1 MKLLDTIK
9 VRKAIS
15 LHNKGDLKAARAEYD
30 ALYDAQ
36 VLDAGYLLPYTIL
49 LLREGGQ
56 EEAEKVKEI
65 LRKVEKLPGLNQ
77 RQKTEIHINYACAQY
92 KLGHLPEAIQLLEA
106 SHKHMPCGSTYQ
118 TLGYLYV
125 EAGDAEK
132 GLPFNE
138 AAIEYDDEDP
148 IVLDNMGQ
156 LYYRVLN
163 DKEKALEYFKKAI
176 EIKDGQIDTLYF
188 LSRYDLENG
197 DTAAA
202 KEKLEKA
209 LEGRFSPLN
218 YASREKVQKELDALK
233 GE

>member
-1 MKLLDTIK
+1 MGLMDAFK
-9 VRKAIS
+9 VRKAVTM
-15 LHNKGDLKAARAEYD
+15 HNKGDLKGALEAYGQLYAAGVMD
-30 ALYDAQ
+30 AT
-36 VLDAGYLLPYTIL
+36 YLLPYTVL
-49 LLREGGQ
+49 LLREGGE
-56 EEAEKVKEI
+56 EEAEKTKEI
-65 LRKVEKLPGLNQ
+65 LRKVEKLPALNQ
-77 RQKTEIHINYACAQY
+77 QQKTEIHVNYACAQY
-92 KLGHLPEAIQLLEA
+92 KLGHLPEAIRLMEA
-106 SHKHMPCGSTYQ
+106 SHQKAPCGSTYQ

-138 AAIEYDDEDP
+138 AALEYDDEDP

-163 DKEKALEYFKKAI
+163 NKEKALEYFKKAI
-176 EIKDGQIDTLYF
+176 ELKEGQIDTLWF

-209 LEGRFSPLN
+209 LSGRFSPLN
-218 YASREKVQKELDALK
+218 YATKELVREELDRLA
-233 GE
+233 